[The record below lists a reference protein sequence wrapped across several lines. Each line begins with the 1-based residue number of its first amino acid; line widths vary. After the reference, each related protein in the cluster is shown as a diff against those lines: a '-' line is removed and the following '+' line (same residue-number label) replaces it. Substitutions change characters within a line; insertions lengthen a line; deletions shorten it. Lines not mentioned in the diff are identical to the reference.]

1 YMWTVYFAERNTP
14 ITNVAESIKTMIEWH
29 KADPVDACEILR
41 NNKVESSVQKNRNP
55 FVDHPEWVDVIFG

>member
-1 YMWTVYFAERNTP
+1 
-14 ITNVAESIKTMIEWH
+14 MIEWH